1 LDKKDVILTL
11 DLSTSTC
18 TIHAFT
24 TSGKI
29 VFVNQNSFETKT
41 PQVDWVELD
50 PESVWSVV
58 CINLKNILQKID
70 NKKIIGIGVT
80 AQLGIV
86 PVDERG
92 KALAPILTWMDQ
104 RAKNQ
109 AGKIEQ
115 DIGNKNIYRLS
126 GRRVNPE
133 LSAPRMLW
141 FKENYPQ
148 VYNKTSKFLSL
159 KDYIIAKFT
168 GKFGIDP
175 THASYTM
182 LYNIKKRK
190 WDNDLIYSL
199 GLNKEKLPEVYEG
212 QTIIGMINKG
222 ASTTTGLKEGIP
234 VAVGGPDGSVGT
246 LGAGLIKSGVAV
258 NVVGTTDVFFTCA
271 DKPVFDDKM
280 RTVVNCHLLPGLWS
294 VGGPMSMTGGC
305 LQWFLSEFA
314 ESEKDVAKRIGC
326 SAYDLFDQEAINI
339 EAGAENLL
347 FYTSLVG
354 DRTPNWDPN
363 IRGSILG
370 LSPNHK
376 KEHIIRAIFEGSSFA
391 VKQLINIVEELGIE
405 INDVVMIGG
414 GSRSPVWQQI
424 RADVTE
430 KKYLVPQNENTVA
443 LGIFMTVA
451 VGLGIYKDFP
461 QAVNRLLK
469 IKNICYPDK
478 DKYLNYEK
486 KYNNYLRVYNLLKQI
501 YEIMK

>member
-1 LDKKDVILTL
+1 MILTI
-11 DLSTSTC
+11 DLSTSMC
-18 TIHAFT
+18 RIYVFNCD
-24 TSGKI
+24 GKI
-29 VFVNQNSFETKT
+29 VCSNQKSYNVKSLQK
-41 PQVDWVELD
+41 DWVELD

-58 CINLKNILQKID
+58 CANIKTVLRQID
-70 NKKIIGIGVT
+70 NKKIVGIGIT
-80 AQLGIV
+80 AQLGMC
-86 PVDERG
+86 PVDAQG
-92 KALAPILTWMDQ
+92 NALAPILTWMDQ

-115 DIGNKNIYRLS
+115 DIGNENIYRLS

-182 LYNIKKRK
+182 LYDIKKRK
-190 WDNDLIYSL
+190 WDNNLIYDL
-199 GLNKEKLPEVYEG
+199 GLDKEKLPEVYES
-212 QTIIGMINKG
+212 QTIIGMINKE
-222 ASTTTGLKEGIP
+222 ASIATDLKEGIP
-234 VAVGGPDGSVGT
+234 VVVGGPDGSIGT
-246 LGAGLIKSGVAV
+246 LGAGLIKSGVTV

-271 DKPVFDDKM
+271 DKPIFDDKM

-305 LQWFLSEFA
+305 LQWFLSEFG
-314 ESEKDVAKRIGC
+314 ESEEDVAKRIGC

-354 DRTPNWDPN
+354 DRTPNWNPN

-405 INDVVMIGG
+405 INDIFMIGG
-414 GSRSPVWQQI
+414 GSRSTVWQQI
-424 RADVTE
+424 RADVTG
-430 KKYLVPQNENTVA
+430 KNYLVPQNEDTTA

-451 VGLGIYKDFP
+451 VGLGIYNDFP
-461 QAVNRLLK
+461 QVVDKLLK
-469 IKNICYPDK
+469 IKNICCPDI
-478 DKYLNYEK
+478 DRHLNYER
-486 KYNNYLRVYNLLKQI
+486 KYNSYLRVYNLLKQI
-501 YEIMK
+501 YKIMK